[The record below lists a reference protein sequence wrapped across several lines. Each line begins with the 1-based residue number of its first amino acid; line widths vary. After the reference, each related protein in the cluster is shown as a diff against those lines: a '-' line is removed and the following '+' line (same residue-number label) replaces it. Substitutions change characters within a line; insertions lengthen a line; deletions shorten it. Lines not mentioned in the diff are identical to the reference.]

1 MSSYREIIYPPDEKN
16 EYPQKL
22 ADHLYER
29 FIEGE
34 LVEDREFKIL
44 DIGCCTGK
52 ALKMFN
58 RRGNLDLYGIDIRDE
73 KSEGFVFKECNLET
87 ESIPFEDN
95 TFDFVYSKSVL
106 EHVKNTDNFISEALR
121 VLKPGGVFVGM
132 CPDWGSQYKNYWDDY
147 THVKPFTRKELWIVT
162 GKHEALR

>member
-29 FIEGE
+29 FVENEIVEGQ
-34 LVEDREFKIL
+34 EFKML

-58 RRGNLDLYGIDIRDE
+58 RRNNLELYGIDLRDE
-73 KSEGFVFKECNLET
+73 KQDGFVFKECNLET
-87 ESIPFEDN
+87 ERIPFDDN
-95 TFDFVYSKSVL
+95 TFD
-106 EHVKNTDNFISEALR
+106 
-121 VLKPGGVFVGM
+121 
-132 CPDWGSQYKNYWDDY
+132 
-147 THVKPFTRKELWIVT
+147 
-162 GKHEALR
+162 